1 MRSERR
7 GPYSVSAVVSSLPRD
22 KLIEQT
28 REELF
33 KSDESVVLLYTI
45 NLALWF
51 MSDVA
56 TL

>member
-1 MRSERR
+1 MRNARR
-7 GPYSVSAVVSSLPRD
+7 RPYSVSAVVGSSPRD

-28 REELF
+28 RKELF
-33 KSDESVVLLYTI
+33 KSDESAVLLYTI
-45 NLALWF
+45 NLTLWF

>member
-7 GPYSVSAVVSSLPRD
+7 GPYSVSAVVGSLPRD

-28 REELF
+28 REELL